1 MNIKLTALVIF
12 IVGAILTILGVI
24 SITSTVITSKNYK
37 KTIGIVEKY
46 ETKRVYKHGKNK
58 YESTML
64 ISYETER
71 FGKLYTTM
79 ESYYPFRKV
88 KDELTLWYDPN
99 KPRNI
104 KLPFS
109 EIAWALIFIPLGIGS
124 ILLSLMAVTIKKKD
138 K

>member
-1 MNIKLTALVIF
+1 MHTYYFGIDKYYFYCYRI
-12 IVGAILTILGVI
+12 
-24 SITSTVITSKNYK
+24 KNYT

-71 FGKLYTTM
+71 FGKLYTSM

-88 KDELTLWYDPN
+88 KDKLTLWYDPN

-109 EIAWALIFIPLGIGS
+109 EIAWALIFIPIGIGS
-124 ILLSLMAVTIKKKD
+124 ILLSSMAITKAVTIKKKN